1 MNVARTTARHLVMQG
16 MAGDERFYG
25 VYDSMQ
31 RGGTVEDIDE
41 EAERI
46 LEGCRQKAEVVSG
59 RKKFQVSGFR
69 FRRIHTLLACLINF
83 RRNGR

>member
-1 MNVARTTARHLVMQG
+1 MQG
-16 MAGDERFYG
+16 MAGDVRFYG

-46 LEGCRQKAEVVSG
+46 LEGCRQKAELVSG
-59 RKKFQVSGFR
+59 RKGWQKWGGRKSGCT
-69 FRRIHTLLACLINF
+69 RR
-83 RRNGR
+83 GM